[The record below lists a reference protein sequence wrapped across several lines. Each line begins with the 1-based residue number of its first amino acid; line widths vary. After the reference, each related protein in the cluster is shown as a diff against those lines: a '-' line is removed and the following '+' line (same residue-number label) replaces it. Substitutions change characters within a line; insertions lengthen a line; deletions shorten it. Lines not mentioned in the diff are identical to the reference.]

1 MFRKYQGAKKRK
13 LKSCQRMLLF
23 AILSIVPPTFT
34 TELENEKHSNGKPV
48 GEFKPVKYCAVGLA
62 SLK

>member
-1 MFRKYQGAKKRK
+1 
-13 LKSCQRMLLF
+13 MLLF
-23 AILSIVPPTFT
+23 AILSIVPPKFT

-62 SLK
+62 SLKWNSEAVLGN